1 MVFGVEESEILLADS
16 VGVFTLCRHEAE
28 RLEQEARGKLER
40 QRITDQ
46 AEAEKA
52 RKELLELE
60 ALRWVTRL
68 SNRLAALSD
77 RAGKWAGFMLVY
89 ATL

>member
-1 MVFGVEESEILLADS
+1 MVLNVLCNCDLLADKCVCVCVLTCS
-16 VGVFTLCRHEAE
+16 HEAE

-46 AEAEKA
+46 AEAERA

-60 ALRWVTRL
+60 ALR
-68 SNRLAALSD
+68 
-77 RAGKWAGFMLVY
+77 
-89 ATL
+89 

>member
-1 MVFGVEESEILLADS
+1 MSR
-16 VGVFTLCRHEAE
+16 RHEAE

-46 AEAEKA
+46 AEAERA

-60 ALRWVTRL
+60 ALRWVHQNQTHVNPKVLIRVFRSSL
-68 SNRLAALSD
+68 NVSVCLIQSEQRCLQGLLT
-77 RAGKWAGFMLVY
+77 WY
-89 ATL
+89 AVL